1 MKVCGAEALALLA
14 QMKEQASLATA
25 DGAMLRAALDGIL
38 ATAEV
43 SLYGHTCF
51 VVIVIALFLM

>member
-43 SLYGHTCF
+43 SPVFMVIQVLLLLLLLYS
-51 VVIVIALFLM
+51 